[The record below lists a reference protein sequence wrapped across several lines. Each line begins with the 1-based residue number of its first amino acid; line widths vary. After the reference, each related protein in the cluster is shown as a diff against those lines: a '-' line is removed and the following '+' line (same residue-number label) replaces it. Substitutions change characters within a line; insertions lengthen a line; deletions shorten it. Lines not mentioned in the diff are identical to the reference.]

1 MPGSQDQGDQPE
13 LPTAPT
19 QDGAPRADSPVPGD
33 RPVPG
38 SVADLRR
45 RQEGLANGHPS
56 SRYHDDGSLKSALV
70 PLKNLELPL
79 PGEERGPDGATGR
92 DAADPPA
99 AAPRADD
106 RAVVSQA
113 DAGAQADADGQAD
126 AVADDAEPGTGPE
139 SDAGD
144 RQTAG
149 RERAAGEHEAAGE
162 HDGEASDQQAA
173 PGREAS
179 LDEGGP
185 ATQDQE
191 TVVDDQA
198 PPPVEQLQAGRGER
212 LTPEQVRLAV
222 RALGQCRLAEGRN
235 MFGAYG
241 EHGLTPAMR
250 SIEDELEHGELVPET
265 EKYALKSLDRF
276 QEKLANLIERNP
288 DKSPEELAH
297 EIHDGVRYTFVFS
310 EAHYYD
316 ATWQLHNMLEEQG
329 FDLEFQRNTWTDPEY
344 KGVNSRWHDPDHDIV
359 FEVQF
364 HTMASWDAKQRNHD
378 AYARISDKNTLPAER
393 KQLRATQK
401 EVSATVP
408 LPPRCTEIPDY
419 RKEGK

>member
-250 SIEDELEHGELVPET
+250 RIEEDLEHGHLVPET

-276 QEKLANLIERNP
+276 QEKLADLIADEP
-288 DKSPEELAH
+288 DKSAEEHAA
-297 EIHDGVRYTFVFS
+297 EIHDGIRYTFLFNRETYTQDLGV
-310 EAHYYD
+310 
-316 ATWQLHNMLEEQG
+316 ATEKLEEAG
-329 FDLEFQRNTWTDPEY
+329 FTLIVRRNRWGDDEYKGLNTRWTDPES
-344 KGVNSRWHDPDHDIV
+344 GLR
-359 FEVQF
+359 FEIQF
-364 HTMASWDAKQRNHD
+364 HTQKSWDTKQQSHD
-378 AYARISDKNTLPAER
+378 AYEKINDTRIPVDERERLRSYQRELSAE
-393 KQLRATQK
+393 
-401 EVSATVP
+401 VP
-408 LPPRCTEIPDY
+408 LPPGWQEITDY
-419 RKEGK
+419 RREGC